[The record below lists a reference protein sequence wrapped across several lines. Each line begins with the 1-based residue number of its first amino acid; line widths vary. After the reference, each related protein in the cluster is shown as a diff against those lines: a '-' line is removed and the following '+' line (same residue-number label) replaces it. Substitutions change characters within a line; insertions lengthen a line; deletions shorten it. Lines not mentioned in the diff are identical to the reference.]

1 MKYRSGVWVAA
12 GLLGMGLLWTG
23 LSKTKQEPAHP
34 TRLREPDRSAAAIV
48 VAAPPPAASGVNR
61 PKPQVKSIRFE
72 QPDVAAR
79 WRELDEDELMRSLT
93 ELSAEDAELA
103 LQLARE
109 GNARFP
115 NSPRAVERDYLEVR
129 ALVNAGRLDEAVV
142 QARAFVAAHPDDAL
156 ANDVARHLLTHP
168 MHHPTEISSR

>member
-1 MKYRSGVWVAA
+1 MKYQSGVWVAA

-23 LSKTKQEPAHP
+23 LRKTEQGPAHP
-34 TRLREPDRSAAAIV
+34 TRLGESDRSAAAV
-48 VAAPPPAASGVNR
+48 VIAAAEQATSGINR
-61 PKPQVKSIRFE
+61 PKPELKSIRFE
-72 QPDVAAR
+72 QPQVPAR
-79 WRELDEDELMRSLT
+79 WRELDEDELMRSLL

-109 GNARFP
+109 ANTRFP

-129 ALVNAGRLDEAVV
+129 ALVNAGRLDEAVA
-142 QARAFVAAHPDDAL
+142 QARALVAAHPDDAL